1 MGADLVSLRMA
12 SGHVDKIG
20 VFFAYAQ
27 AAGDLSAL
35 AVGRQQS
42 VGHERINGYGVGG
55 YWTHVGPSG
64 WYVDSVLTGLWFDGN
79 ATSDFGTGINTS
91 RNSLVASV
99 EGGIRFLIAA
109 IFRLG
114 LMPSSFASISLSGPE
129 QDAISTGGFDTPEG
143 FTGRIGLQMQG
154 SLQKG
159 KMLWQPYLKL
169 NLWYGFEEKTKF
181 FWVVPIASS
190 ASIGLPLG
198 KPAAGL

>member
-1 MGADLVSLRMA
+1 MAAYLGQVGADLVSLRMA

-27 AAGDLSAL
+27 AAGDLSGL

-55 YWTHVGPSG
+55 YWTHAGPTG

-99 EGGIRFLIAA
+99 EGGYPIPHSSHPSLGPHAQLIWQH
-109 IFRLG
+109 L
-114 LMPSSFASISLSGPE
+114 SLS
-129 QDAISTGGFDTPEG
+129 T
-143 FTGRIGLQMQG
+143 
-154 SLQKG
+154 
-159 KMLWQPYLKL
+159 
-169 NLWYGFEEKTKF
+169 
-181 FWVVPIASS
+181 
-190 ASIGLPLG
+190 
-198 KPAAGL
+198 

>member
-1 MGADLVSLRMA
+1 MPAPWGRYFGQWLDKQWAGSASPEFDSSILGLQVGADLVSLRMA

-99 EGGIRFLIAA
+99 EGVSD
-109 IFRLG
+109 
-114 LMPSSFASISLSGPE
+114 SS
-129 QDAISTGGFDTPEG
+129 
-143 FTGRIGLQMQG
+143 
-154 SLQKG
+154 
-159 KMLWQPYLKL
+159 
-169 NLWYGFEEKTKF
+169 
-181 FWVVPIASS
+181 
-190 ASIGLPLG
+190 
-198 KPAAGL
+198 